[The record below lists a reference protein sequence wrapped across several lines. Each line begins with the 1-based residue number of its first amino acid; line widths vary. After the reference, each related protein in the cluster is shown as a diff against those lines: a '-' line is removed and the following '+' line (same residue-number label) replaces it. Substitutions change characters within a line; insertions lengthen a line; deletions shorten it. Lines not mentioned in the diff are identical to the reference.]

1 MGFAEDGRDARGEGA
16 ALHGRQQ
23 LALVEAR
30 GVVAGEPVVG
40 LAQQVVA
47 HLAPV
52 HEVEGLRVGPEA
64 EDFAHVDFAGHVPV
78 VRQAL
83 EPPAAPVVA
92 QHAEHLGAQPGLDGG
107 DGFRRAVVVR
117 EAGDVVVEVGG
128 FRRAATEGV
137 DLRAGEAVEG
147 VELHGRE
154 RGAHVHE
161 LLRRRVEFP
170 ALVVGADDE
179 DAHVEARGGF
189 DGGPV
194 EVVDE
199 IPVDVEVGE
208 LAGVDGVE
216 DDVGGGV
223 GAEAD
228 VAAAA
233 LALEL
238 ARGFEAAAFAE
249 GPVEVLAVVDAVE
262 GEEVHVV
269 EPQILHG
276 LVEGAEEFLGR
287 GEGGDLGLDDEF
299 VALDLREHPAELHLA
314 GAVAARGLDVVNAEL
329 EGAVDGGFE
338 VSLAVL
344 GHLAGWHVLPL
355 VLVAHAA
362 AGEDGHLQ
370 LSLSEAAVF
379 HARSLAGCAA

>member
-1 MGFAEDGRDARGEGA
+1 MS
-16 ALHGRQQ
+16 
-23 LALVEAR
+23 
-30 GVVAGEPVVG
+30 
-40 LAQQVVA
+40 
-47 HLAPV
+47 
-52 HEVEGLRVGPEA
+52 
-64 EDFAHVDFAGHVPV
+64 
-78 VRQAL
+78 
-83 EPPAAPVVA
+83 
-92 QHAEHLGAQPGLDGG
+92 GAQKSTSFGG
-107 DGFRRAVVVR
+107 
-117 EAGDVVVEVGG
+117 
-128 FRRAATEGV
+128 
-137 DLRAGEAVEG
+137 G
-147 VELHGRE
+147 VEF
-154 RGAHVHE
+154 A
-161 LLRRRVEFP
+161 

-223 GAEAD
+223 GAEAE

-233 LALEL
+233 FALEL
-238 ARGFEAAAFAE
+238 ARGFEAAAFAQR
-249 GPVEVLAVVDAVE
+249 PVEVLAIVDAVE
-262 GEEVHVV
+262 GEQVHVV

-314 GAVAARGLDVVNAEL
+314 GAVAARGLDVVDAEC
-329 EGAVDGGFE
+329 EGAVDSGFE
-338 VSLAVL
+338 VGLAVL
-344 GHLAGWHVLPL
+344 GDFAGRHVLPL

-370 LSLSEAAVF
+370 LGLAEATVF
-379 HARSLAGCAA
+379 HARSLAGGKWGRQAGRWKVQRAVSSWLFGGLSCPLPPDYTASALSL